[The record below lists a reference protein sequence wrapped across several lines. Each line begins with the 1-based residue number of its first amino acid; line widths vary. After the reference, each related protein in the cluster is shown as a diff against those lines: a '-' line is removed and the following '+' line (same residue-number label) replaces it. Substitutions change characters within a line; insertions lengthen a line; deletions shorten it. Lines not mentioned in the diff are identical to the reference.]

1 MCIIPALRKLH
12 TKGLFQSGQ
21 TSQLVKTVTTEP
33 GDKSIIHRIH
43 MVEGENQAASCP
55 WTSTLVLYYAN
66 APTHIN
72 KYNKNLFK
80 KTTASNSRPIH
91 GIK

>member
-1 MCIIPALRKLH
+1 MLGLNWVWQLMCIIPALRKLH

-55 WTSTLVLYYAN
+55 WTSTLVL
-66 APTHIN
+66 
-72 KYNKNLFK
+72 
-80 KTTASNSRPIH
+80 
-91 GIK
+91 